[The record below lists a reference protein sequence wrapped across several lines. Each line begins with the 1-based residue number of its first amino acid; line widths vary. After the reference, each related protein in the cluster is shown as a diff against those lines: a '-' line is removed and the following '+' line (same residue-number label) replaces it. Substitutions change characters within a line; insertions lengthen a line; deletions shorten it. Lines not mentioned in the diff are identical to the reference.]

1 MPKVLL
7 VRNYAADGQESMLRF
22 ADMLE
27 GKLPGEGWEVLSI
40 APEVRL
46 GKGQNTLSGKGK
58 WLSYIDKYILA
69 PSTFKRAAKDLQPDI
84 VHVCDHSNA
93 MYLPHFSNYPRLVNC
108 HDLLAIRVWLGEVPG
123 ESKSRIGGVQQKWIF
138 SNLRKSPNISCISQ
152 ATRDELTRL
161 APETEPYSRVIPM
174 GLNYPYQ
181 KIRNE
186 EARKRIEH
194 AGGLRAKSGVG
205 FPEQWLLH
213 VGGGTWYKNR
223 SGAIEIFRKLL
234 EQSPNKELGLVIAG
248 APPSDKIL
256 KAAIGL
262 ENRITFIACP
272 DNATLEALYSMA
284 TLFIFPSLAEG
295 FGWPPIE
302 AQACGC
308 PVAVSEIEP
317 LKSNCG
323 SAAIYYDPKQT
334 ESAAKQIATVIH
346 DRDALNELS
355 EAGMKNAKRFTA
367 QTMVAA
373 YSNFYHQIIN
383 ENTASR

>member
-7 VRNYAADGQESMLRF
+7 VRNYAADGQQSMLRF
-22 ADMLE
+22 VDMLE
-27 GKLPGEGWEVLSI
+27 NGLPKEGWEVLSI

-69 PSTFKRAAKDLQPDI
+69 PSAFKRAAKNFQPDI

-108 HDLLAIRVWLGEVPG
+108 HDLLAIRVWLGEVEG

-138 SNLRKSPNISCISQ
+138 SNLQKAPNISCISQ

-161 APETEPYSRVIPM
+161 APDTEPHSRVILM

-181 KIRNE
+181 RINSE
-186 EARKRIEH
+186 EAGKRIEN
-194 AGGLRAKSGVG
+194 AGGLKAKSGSP
-205 FPEQWLLH
+205 FPQCWLLH
-213 VGGGTWYKNR
+213 VGGDTWYKNR

-234 EQSPNKELGLVIAG
+234 EQIPDQELGLVIAG
-248 APPSDKIL
+248 APPSDETL
-256 KAAIGL
+256 KAASGL
-262 ENRITFIACP
+262 EDRIAFITGP
-272 DNATLEALYSMA
+272 DNSTLEALYSMA

-308 PVAVSEIEP
+308 PIAVSNIEP
-317 LKSNCG
+317 LKSNCR
-323 SAAIYYDPKQT
+323 SAAVYFDPKQT
-334 ESAAKQIATVIH
+334 EDAARHIDTVINNK
-346 DRDALNELS
+346 DALHQLS
-355 EAGMKNAKRFTA
+355 ENGIKNAKRFTA
-367 QTMVAA
+367 ETMVAA
-373 YSNFYHQIIN
+373 YSNFYHQILN